1 MLIPDKLQNLRAKM
15 LEHGIDACVIPY
27 SDPHVSEYPAPHWKF
42 RDWLSGF
49 TGSAGLLVV
58 GLDEAG
64 LWTDSRYYLQA
75 EDQLKGTGIELFKEG
90 LPGVPSYID
99 WLCEILLPGS
109 KVAFN
114 GETMPLSQS
123 RVLAKGLKAY
133 NIQITINFDIV
144 EEIWEGRPAL
154 PDNPVIIHEDKW
166 ISASRNEKL
175 TMVRKEMRNKKVSH
189 YLTGSLDD
197 IAWVLNLRGTDV
209 AYNPVFHAFLIIE
222 HDHTK
227 LFINPHKL
235 TAQIAQKLLV
245 DEVSV
250 SIYEN
255 IYQHLQEI
263 SQERSI
269 YFDPER
275 TTVGL
280 FSAIPAKAT
289 KVEGISII
297 TQLKAQKNEREVEN
311 LKMTLVN
318 DGVAMVE
325 FIHWLEENVPTGKV
339 TELSAAKQLKK
350 FRSQQPNF
358 MGESFSTISGYADHG
373 AIVHYSAT
381 EESDALLK
389 PEGLFLIDSGGQYL
403 SGTTD
408 ITRTIP
414 LGAASKQ
421 AKKDYTLV
429 LKGHIALAQA
439 TFPYG
444 SRGVH
449 IDLLARKA
457 LWENGLN
464 YGHGTGHGI
473 GYYLNVHEGPQSI
486 RPQDNGIQIE
496 PGMITSNEPGVYR
509 KGEYGIRI
517 ENLIFCKEKMKTE
530 FGLFLE
536 FETLTLCPM
545 DKDLVEVSLL
555 TQNEIEWFDNYHEKV
570 YEALEP
576 KVRPEL
582 KNWLKEK
589 TAPLQKG

>member
-1 MLIPDKLQNLRAKM
+1 MLIPDKLQNLRTKM
-15 LEHGIDACVIPY
+15 LENGIDACVIPN
-27 SDPHVSEYPAPHWKF
+27 SDPHVSEYPAPHWKI

-75 EDQLKGTGIELFKEG
+75 EDQLENTGIELFKEG
-90 LPGVPSYID
+90 LPDVPSYID

-123 RVLAKGLKAY
+123 RVLAKGLKT
-133 NIQITINFDIV
+133 NGIQIVSDFDIA
-144 EEIWEGRPAL
+144 EEVWEGRPAL
-154 PDNPVIIHEDKW
+154 PEDPVIYHEEKW
-166 ISASRNEKL
+166 TSTSRSEKL
-175 TMVRKEMRNKKVSH
+175 KMVRKEMRNKKVSH
-189 YLTGSLDD
+189 YVTGSLDD

-209 AYNPVFHAFLIIE
+209 AYNPVFHAFLIVE
-222 HDHTK
+222 HDQTK

-235 TAQIAQKLLV
+235 TAQIAQKLVV

-250 SIYEN
+250 SLYEN

-263 SQERSI
+263 SQEKSVF
-269 YFDPER
+269 YDPDR
-275 TTVGL
+275 TTAGL
-280 FSAIPAKAT
+280 ISAIPAKVT

-297 TQLKAQKNEREVEN
+297 THLKAQKNEREINN
-311 LKMTLVN
+311 LKKTLVN
-318 DGVAMVE
+318 DGIAMVE

-339 TELSAAKQLKK
+339 TELSAAKQLKQL
-350 FRSQQPNF
+350 RSKQPNYV
-358 MGESFSTISGYADHG
+358 GESFSTISGYADHG

-381 EESDALLK
+381 EESNATLK

-414 LGAASKQ
+414 LGPATEQ

-429 LKGHIALAQA
+429 LKGHIALAKA
-439 TFPYG
+439 IFPHG

-496 PGMITSNEPGVYR
+496 PGMITSNEPGIYR
-509 KGEYGIRI
+509 EGQYGIRI
-517 ENLIFCKEKMKTE
+517 ENLILCKEKMKTE
-530 FGLFLE
+530 FGIFLE
-536 FETLTLCPM
+536 FETLTLCPI
-545 DKDLVEVSLL
+545 DKDLIDISLL
-555 TQNEIEWFDNYHEKV
+555 AQDEIEWLDNYHAKV
-570 YEALEP
+570 YESLEP
-576 KVRPEL
+576 KIRTEL
-582 KNWLKEK
+582 KEWLKEK
-589 TAPLQKG
+589 TAPLQRN